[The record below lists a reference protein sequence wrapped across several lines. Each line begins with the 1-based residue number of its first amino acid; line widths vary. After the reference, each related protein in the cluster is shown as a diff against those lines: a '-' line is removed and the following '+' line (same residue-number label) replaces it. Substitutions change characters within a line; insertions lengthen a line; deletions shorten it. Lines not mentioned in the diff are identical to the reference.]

1 MEKGLTDYWAGFW
14 PTAFDLV
21 GHWPAWPRPM
31 ATGQPSRPALAG
43 ERLTV
48 TARSAPAAAQW
59 LPAARAMRRGSEE
72 VVSTG
77 GGKAFLPSKERA
89 VETERSGGGT
99 SGVVEKLGAMA
110 FFWRQR
116 LSMMMCGTVACTS
129 LRRSC
134 GGCWATRWGSG
145 AHRAATWHEGC
156 GGGRCSGTPRRRR
169 CSSGRPWLGGGPT
182 TPEEEGNTT
191 SIF

>member
-1 MEKGLTDYWAGFW
+1 
-14 PTAFDLV
+14 
-21 GHWPAWPRPM
+21 
-31 ATGQPSRPALAG
+31 
-43 ERLTV
+43 
-48 TARSAPAAAQW
+48 
-59 LPAARAMRRGSEE
+59 
-72 VVSTG
+72 
-77 GGKAFLPSKERA
+77 

-99 SGVVEKLGAMA
+99 GEVVEKLGAVA

-191 SIF
+191 SIFRQRRMAALTIEGVWRWLPRRNSGEGNSSGRRQHGQMVSRSRGGGDGVLGCGRAGAEESSGVKHSGVRWATFVQRRKRKWQGVR